1 MKRTLIAALL
11 LAWTT
16 AAAANPAPRTALA
29 ANLADLTLEELSNIV
44 VSSVAGRAQP
54 LSRAP
59 ASIYVISAEEIRRS
73 GRTSLVDA
81 LRLAPNLDV
90 ARADANQW
98 AISARGF
105 NATLANRMLVLID
118 GRTVYTPLFSGTFW
132 EAQDVMLEDIDRIEV
147 ISGPGATLWGA
158 NAVNGV
164 INIITR
170 RAGDTQGTLA
180 SVQAG
185 TAQQDASAR
194 HGGSL
199 GGPIAGGRYRVYGRS
214 VRRENTEPAN
224 GNPMADAGE
233 HVQGGFRA
241 DWGTPRHGFTLQGD
255 AYEGAVA
262 GQGRDFSGANIL
274 ARWSRDLGGGAE
286 LKVQGYYDFTQR
298 EHLQTFRERLHTY
311 DVEVQHGLRPM
322 GAHQLLWGFG
332 LRHLRDQVENSAA
345 VVFQP
350 EDRSLNRNH
359 IFVQDEI
366 TLGRDLE
373 LTIGVKL
380 DANSYTRTEFLPS
393 ARLAWQVEP
402 AHLLWAALSRTVR
415 APSRIDR
422 ELFGPLSVPPLAG
435 GAGFISEVSRV
446 AELGYRAQ
454 PTRRLSWSATAF
466 YAWHE
471 NLRSLSLTPAGLVV
485 GNDREGETA
494 GLEAW
499 GTWQPADWWR
509 LGAGFVLL
517 DQSLRNRP
525 EAPNAIAPGAEANDP
540 EAWYKLRAS
549 FDLTPRH
556 ELDLF
561 LRHYDDRPNPA
572 VPDYT
577 ALDVRLGWHAAKDV
591 ELSLVVHNLLDA
603 GHPEWGPAVNRAE
616 FERAAFVKLRLGQ

>member
-1 MKRTLIAALL
+1 MTRTLIAASL
-11 LAWTT
+11 LAWTSAP
-16 AAAANPAPRTALA
+16 AAEPARGTALA
-29 ANLADLTLEELSNIV
+29 ANLADLTIEELSNIV
-44 VSSVAGRAQP
+44 VSSVAGRGQP

-59 ASIYVISAEEIRRS
+59 ASIYVITAEDIRRS
-73 GRTSLVDA
+73 GRTSVVDA

-90 ARADANQW
+90 AQADANQW

-214 VRRENTEPAN
+214 VRRENTELSSGSLLP
-224 GNPMADAGE
+224 DTGE

-241 DWGTPRHGFTLQGD
+241 DWGTPKHGFTLQGD
-255 AYEGAVA
+255 AYEGEVA
-262 GQGRDFSGANIL
+262 GQAREFSGANLL
-274 ARWSRDLGGGAE
+274 ARWTRDLGRGAE
-286 LKVQGYYDFTQR
+286 LRVQGYYNYTGRDHFNV
-298 EHLQTFRERLHTY
+298 FRERLQTY
-311 DVEVQHGLRPM
+311 DLEVQHGLRPM
-322 GAHQLLWGFG
+322 GPHQVIWGFG
-332 LRHLRDQVENSAA
+332 LRHHRDEVQNSAA
-345 VVFQP
+345 IVFQP
-350 EDRSLNRNH
+350 ADRSLYRH
-359 IFVQDEI
+359 QVFVQDEI
-366 TLGRDLE
+366 ALRRDLD
-373 LTIGVKL
+373 LTIGAKL
-380 DANSYTRTEFLPS
+380 ESNSYTGTEFLPS
-393 ARLAWQVEP
+393 ARLAWQVAR

-415 APSRIDR
+415 APSRVDR
-422 ELFGPLSVPPLAG
+422 ELFGGALAG
-435 GAGFISEVSRV
+435 GAGFVSEVSRV

-454 PTRRLSWSATAF
+454 PSRSLSWSATTF
-466 YAWHE
+466 YAWHD
-471 NLRSLSLTPAGLVV
+471 NLRSLSVTPAGLAVT
-485 GNDREGETA
+485 NEREGETA

-499 GTWQPADWWR
+499 GTWQPAEWWR
-509 LGAGFVLL
+509 LSAGFVLL
-517 DQSLRNRP
+517 DQSLRNRAG
-525 EAPNAIAPGAEANDP
+525 APDAIAPGAEANDP

-549 FDLTPRH
+549 FDLAPRH

-561 LRHYDDRPNPA
+561 VRHYEDRPNPA
-572 VPDYT
+572 VPAYT
-577 ALDVRLGWHAAKDV
+577 ALDVRLGWRAAKDV
-591 ELSLVVHNLLDA
+591 ELSLVVQNLLDA
-603 GHPEWGPAVNRAE
+603 AHPEWGPAVNRAE
-616 FERAAFVKLRLGQ
+616 LERAAFVKLRLGQ